1 MGTIVIIE
9 EKAFMCILLAA
20 VEAFPSKFYGE
31 RKPKKSTAEGEVHG
45 LLFGQRLLRRDGAVV
60 LNVTLALP
68 NQMVLER
75 THDEVS
81 VAQKH
86 IDKIREIAELF
97 PAYSLLGFFHSHP
110 YPADEYKKYSSA
122 EPSETDKSS
131 AINSAEQEE
140 EEMLDLIFSITRLQR
155 RSWIQPQFPKPHMIH
170 ACCGDYKY
178 TLACYSAIVTSEGKE
193 SYGAVDNLIC
203 TTAAGLQHVDLKR

>member
-1 MGTIVIIE
+1 MDTAVIIE
-9 EKAFMCILLAA
+9 EKAFMGILLAA

-31 RKPKKSTAEGEVHG
+31 RKPKGATAEGEVHG
-45 LLFGQRLLRRDGAVV
+45 LLFGQRILQRDGTVV
-60 LNVTLALP
+60 LNVTLAVP

-86 IDKIREIAELF
+86 IDRIREIAELF

-110 YPADEYKKYSSA
+110 YPADEFKKCSSV
-122 EPSETDKSS
+122 EPSETDKSN
-131 AINSAEQEE
+131 AISSAEQEE

-155 RSWIQPQFPKPHMIH
+155 RSWTQPQFPKPHMIH
-170 ACCGDYKY
+170 ASCGVYKY
-178 TLACYSAIVTSEGKE
+178 TLACYSAVTSEAEE
-193 SYGAVDNLIC
+193 SYGAVGNLFC
-203 TTAAGLQHVDLKR
+203 TTAAGQF